1 MKLTTQLIVIA
12 SIHQPSTSTFQLFD
26 TLMLLSEGRT
36 CYYGPVAQIEP
47 YFANIG
53 HSLDVYTNPAEFLL
67 DLVSSD
73 FAAHPN
79 TDQNRV
85 QQIQDAWT
93 QAAESATLKA
103 LCRQSSDEEAKK
115 ITDSHSRPGITWITL
130 SLLHR
135 SFIKSYRDVVAYG
148 IRIVM
153 YLGEHLPDHY
163 QHERS

>member
-1 MKLTTQLIVIA
+1 MSQLIVIA

-26 TLMLLSEGRT
+26 TLLLLSGGKT
-36 CYYGPVAQIEP
+36 CYFGPVAQIEP

-53 HSLDVYTNPAEFLL
+53 HALDVYTNPAEFIL

-73 FAAHPN
+73 FAGPGN
-79 TDQNRV
+79 TDQNRAV
-85 QQIQDAWT
+85 KIQNAWT
-93 QAAESATLKA
+93 QAAEAAALKE
-103 LCRQSSDEEAKK
+103 LSSSVKETGGRV
-115 ITDSHSRPGITWITL
+115 TDSHSRPGIGWVTL

-153 YLGEHLPDHY
+153 YLGMFNLTHLY
-163 QHERS
+163 RQI